1 MSISIFNVCIK
12 LNISTKKCTILIKIN
27 SNEKNNMPSEKNVT
41 PLCVGWRK
49 KLAPDQKSQMWFL
62 LRCACMIDE
71 KRYILLIARFIQN
84 TLLFLEPDPE
94 VGHTRLHRFWRQF
107 SKVCL
112 QIFTRVLCIVYA
124 SCWSR
129 AEKIRAFM
137 ASDRSWFF
145 GITPLKSFRLQG
157 FRKWYDRRFKQ
168 LLIEFF
174 RHFF

>member
-1 MSISIFNVCIK
+1 MSISIFNVCIQWY
-12 LNISTKKCTILIKIN
+12 ISTKKMYN
-27 SNEKNNMPSEKNVT
+27 SYQNKFQWKKWYAFRKNVT

-71 KRYILLIARFIQN
+71 KRYILLIARFIQT

-112 QIFTRVLCIVYA
+112 QIFTVLCIVYA

-174 RHFF
+174 RQFF